1 MLVYAVRPR
10 NAQVLGRAL
19 TNGRIAHDVCGDLA
33 ALQHRLTSIGQDLGA
48 LVVTERSLSSRA
60 RAAVHAF
67 QDVEPVW
74 SELPIV
80 LLSPRDRAPE
90 QTRQLRNVILVRQP
104 SSPRQ
109 FLSVVQIALET
120 RSHQFDVQNLLLQLE
135 EQRDWLE
142 QALMRLQRHGLH
154 DSGKSRELARKL
166 AVSRRRLTQRR
177 EEDRLMLARELHDT
191 VIQRLLYLSM
201 RLSPGEAV
209 ARESGLPELRQT
221 IEEARL
227 DAHAAVKDLRRLI
240 RELRPAGLEMGFAA
254 ALQPTVARL
263 APRTQVRLDVE
274 GIREFPNDVTLCL
287 YRAAQEALRNVERHA
302 EATQVRVVVRRY
314 GNSAH
319 LLVADNGK
327 GFEVPAQLDHFAH
340 QEHFGLMGVE
350 EFVSGLGGDVRIR
363 SAIGKGTCVR
373 ARVPVEASVVG

>member
-1 MLVYAVRPR
+1 M
-10 NAQVLGRAL
+10 
-19 TNGRIAHDVCGDLA
+19 CGDVEGLRD
-33 ALQHRLTSIGQDLGA
+33 RLESSGQDLGG
-48 LVVTERSLSSRA
+48 LVVTERSLTSRA
-60 RAAVHAF
+60 RETVHGF

-90 QTRQLRNVILVRQP
+90 QVRQLRNVILVRQP
-104 SSPRQ
+104 TTPRQ

-142 QALMRLQRHGLH
+142 QALLRLQRHGLH
-154 DSGKSRELARKL
+154 DSDKSRELARKL
-166 AVSRRRLTQRR
+166 ATSRRRLTQRR

-201 RLSPGEAV
+201 RLSPGEAI
-209 ARESGLPELRQT
+209 ARESGLPNLRRT

-240 RELRPAGLEMGFAA
+240 RELRPAGLEMGFEA
-254 ALQPTVARL
+254 ALHPTVARL
-263 APRTQVRLDVE
+263 APRTQVQLDVDVV
-274 GIREFPNDVTLCL
+274 REFPDDVTLCL
-287 YRAAQEALRNVERHA
+287 YRVAQEALRNAERHA
-302 EATQVRVVVRRY
+302 EATRVRVAARRY

-319 LLVADNGK
+319 LLVADNGQ
-327 GFEVPAQLDHFAH
+327 GFEVPAQLEYLGRE
-340 QEHFGLMGVE
+340 EHFGLMGIE
-350 EFVSGLGGDVRIR
+350 EFVSGLGGDLRIR
-363 SAIGKGTCVR
+363 SAKGKGTCVR
-373 ARVPVEASVVG
+373 ARVPVESSVFG